1 MRQKKQMSIIMII
14 AFVIMVL
21 ASSVTA
27 NAAVK
32 LNKTSIS
39 IVKGKTYTLKVTG
52 IRKKAQWSTSNKKIA
67 TVSSKGQV
75 KGISG
80 GKCNIYAKVSGKK
93 YTCKVVVKQPVTK
106 IALNKDKIN
115 LDNGKSYTLKIT
127 VAPKNA
133 SNKAVTWKIS
143 NPKVAVV
150 SAKGKI
156 TGKSAGTT
164 VITVTAKDGSGKKA
178 SCKVTVKKVC
188 KHKNKYTERKTK
200 ASCSEKGYTGDIY
213 CIDCGALVKKG
224 KAVPKTAHSNFYTG
238 YRWEATCSEEGY
250 TGDTYCGECYELV
263 KEGKTIPKTA
273 HSNFYKES
281 EWEATCSEEGYTGD
295 TYCGECYELVKEGQI
310 IPKTAHS
317 NFYIE
322 DAREATDEEDGYT
335 GDKVCGVCYEIV
347 EYGTVIPMKNSE
359 E

>member
-1 MRQKKQMSIIMII
+1 MGQKKQMSIIMVI
-14 AFVIMVL
+14 AFAIMVF

-39 IVKGKTYTLKVTG
+39 IVKGKTYIWKVTG
-52 IRKKAQWSTSNKKIA
+52 IRKNAQWSTSNKKIA
-67 TVSSKGQV
+67 TVSSKGKI

-106 IALNKDKIN
+106 IVLNKDKIN
-115 LDNGKSYTLKIT
+115 LDNGKSYTLKMT

-133 SNKAVTWKIS
+133 SNKAVTWKSS
-143 NPKVAVV
+143 NPKVTVV

-156 TGKSAGTT
+156 TGKSAGTA

-178 SCKVTVKKVC
+178 SCKVLVKKVC
-188 KHKNKYTERKTK
+188 RHKYKYTEGKLE

-238 YRWEATCSEEGY
+238 YR
-250 TGDTYCGECYELV
+250 
-263 KEGKTIPKTA
+263 
-273 HSNFYKES
+273 
-281 EWEATCSEEGYTGD
+281 WEATCSEEGYTGD

-347 EYGTVIPMKNSE
+347 EYGTMIPMKNSE